1 MSPTTQTL
9 KDCFTLLRSILMQR
23 TYRTGT
29 WQKGSRCGT
38 GYDAKTSSGT
48 LTTFTLISF
57 LPTAALTTTTRTT
70 RSRRKNLFRGTK
82 ERGTT
87 SNHSSSSLQTL
98 IFAYRLAQKIKI
110 NYLPNFKMAGMHNE
124 QCDQIGRF
132 IAFWATFP
140 SLWQQLFCP
149 NRPHFRQVL

>member
-1 MSPTTQTL
+1 MDSCLALSLYDKLAQVYVISIKRKPAICSKTL

-98 IFAYRLAQKIKI
+98 IFAYRLAQKIK
-110 NYLPNFKMAGMHNE
+110 
-124 QCDQIGRF
+124 
-132 IAFWATFP
+132 
-140 SLWQQLFCP
+140 
-149 NRPHFRQVL
+149 